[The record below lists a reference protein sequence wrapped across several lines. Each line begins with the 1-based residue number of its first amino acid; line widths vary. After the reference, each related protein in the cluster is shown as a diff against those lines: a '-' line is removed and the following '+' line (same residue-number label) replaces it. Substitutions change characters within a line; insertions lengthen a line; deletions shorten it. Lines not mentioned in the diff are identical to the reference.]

1 MRISLTTLAIF
12 ALSGILVPTA
22 DGADPLHVD
31 IDRMIEAKAAGSVA
45 KLSDD
50 AEFLRRVTLD
60 LAGRVPT
67 FQEATEFHA
76 DDTGDKRPKLVDRLL
91 ASPDFPRRMREW
103 FEVMVLE
110 RRAEKSIKSEDWS
123 KWLQAGFRENMAWNQ
138 LVAKLLF
145 VEKDDAA
152 NQPATKF
159 LKATGRG
166 GNAHQVTQDIAVSR

>member
-67 FQEATEFHA
+67 FQEATDFHA
-76 DDTGDKRPKLVDRLL
+76 DDTGDKRPKLGDRLL
-91 ASPDFPRRMREW
+91 ASPTSP
-103 FEVMVLE
+103 
-110 RRAEKSIKSEDWS
+110 
-123 KWLQAGFRENMAWNQ
+123 
-138 LVAKLLF
+138 
-145 VEKDDAA
+145 
-152 NQPATKF
+152 
-159 LKATGRG
+159 G
-166 GNAHQVTQDIAVSR
+166 GCGSGSR